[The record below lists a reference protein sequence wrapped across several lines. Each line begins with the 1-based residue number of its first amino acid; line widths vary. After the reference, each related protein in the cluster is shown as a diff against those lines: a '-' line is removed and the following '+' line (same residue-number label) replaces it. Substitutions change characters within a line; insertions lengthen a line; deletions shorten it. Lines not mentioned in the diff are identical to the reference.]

1 MTASYCRLARLG
13 CLLFVVAVSGC
24 QFAPMRAPQKW
35 TLVPTDTQASLRG
48 LAAVDAQVAF
58 VSGSGGTLLRTLDG
72 GATWTDIAPPATDDC
87 DFRDVEA
94 FDRNHV
100 IAMVAGQPARVYRT
114 ADSGLTWRVV
124 HSDQRPAAF
133 FDAMAFAGE
142 YGVMFGDAI
151 DGQFCLLESKDA
163 GRTWQDRS
171 GLMLPAPL
179 AGEAAFAASGTC
191 LAAFDGAS
199 KAFSLVTG
207 GGPCRVIKLGPEVV
221 GSGAKKYWW
230 RNLPLHNGG
239 SSKGAFSIAWN
250 GDLGV
255 VVGGDYADP
264 DVHKASGA
272 VSVDGGDTWSVV
284 DAGGFRS
291 AVVWFDAKCLLA
303 VGSDGASWSFDS
315 GRNWKPFGK
324 MGFHALSKASDGS
337 VWASGSNG
345 RVARLV
351 PRD

>member
-1 MTASYCRLARLG
+1 MNVPYCRLVWLG
-13 CLLFVVAVSGC
+13 CLLAVVVFSGC
-24 QFAPMRAPQKW
+24 QAAPMRVPHKW
-35 TLVPTDTQASLRG
+35 TSVPTGTKSSLRG
-48 LAAVDAQVAF
+48 LCAVDAQVAF
-58 VSGSGGTLLRTLDG
+58 ASGSGGTLLRTLDG
-72 GATWTDIAPPATDDC
+72 GKTWTDIAPPDTEGC

-114 ADSGLTWRVV
+114 ADSGLTWQIV
-124 HSDQRPAAF
+124 HSDERPAAF
-133 FDAMAFAGE
+133 FDAMAFAGQ

-151 DGQFCLLESKDA
+151 DGQFCLLESSDA

-179 AGEAAFAASGTC
+179 SGEAAFAASGTC
-191 LAAFDGAS
+191 LVAFDGAS
-199 KAFSLVTG
+199 KNFSLVTG
-207 GGPCRVIKLGPEVV
+207 GGPCRVVKLGPEVV
-221 GSGAKKYWW
+221 GSNTKNYWS
-230 RNLPLHNGG
+230 RTLPLQNGG

-250 GDLGV
+250 GELGV
-255 VVGGDYADP
+255 AVGGDYANP

-272 VSVDGGDTWSVV
+272 ISSDGGDTWSVV

-291 AVVWFDAKCLLA
+291 AVVWFDAKSLLA

-315 GRNWKPFGK
+315 GRNWSPFGNI
-324 MGFHALSKASDGS
+324 GFHALSKAADGS

-345 RVARLV
+345 RVARLM